1 MMNFFIS
8 SYKFFSYSKYLNFC
22 LEFLVIG
29 KRKISLISKLMTSQP
44 RERTITIPIL
54 LSITGNEGSQAM
66 KFGQFI
72 E

>member
-1 MMNFFIS
+1 
-8 SYKFFSYSKYLNFC
+8 
-22 LEFLVIG
+22 
-29 KRKISLISKLMTSQP
+29 MTSQP